1 MFSGCCGIIAKDNAV
16 THSFTHIAK
25 LSDVRTSDSP
35 DIVAKKR
42 EQKQWEKGSVA
53 NSNKTSKS
61 NRSIKKDSIIID
73 ELQWKKL
80 EEKDKYRATVY

>member
-1 MFSGCCGIIAKDNAV
+1 LFSGCCGIISKDNTV

-25 LSDVRTSDSP
+25 LSDVRVSDSLLNV
-35 DIVAKKR
+35 DAKKR

-53 NSNKTSKS
+53 NSSRTNNSK
-61 NRSIKKDSIIID
+61 RSVKRQNVVIN

-80 EEKDKYRATVY
+80 EE